1 MDRIKVVPEALK
13 NAAAGLAKN
22 SREWFAETETME
34 NGECRKFLEECGNI
48 IAGYAELL
56 EKAGAEY
63 EDAGSKF
70 VSGAGDIYDEI
81 RKI

>member
-1 MDRIKVVPEALK
+1 MERIKVSPEALK

-22 SREWFAETETME
+22 SREWLAETEDME
-34 NGECRKFLEECGNI
+34 NGECRHFLEECGKI

-56 EKAGAEY
+56 EKAGDEY
-63 EDAGSKF
+63 EDAGRKF
-70 VSGAGDIYDEI
+70 ALSAGEVYDEV

>member
-1 MDRIKVVPEALK
+1 MDRIKVSPEALK
-13 NAAAGLAKN
+13 NAASVLAKK
-22 SREWFAETETME
+22 SREWLAETETME
-34 NGECRKFLEECGNI
+34 NGECRKFLEECGKI

-56 EKAGAEY
+56 EKAGEEY
-63 EDAGSKF
+63 EDAGGKF

>member
-1 MDRIKVVPEALK
+1 MDRIKVSPEALK
-13 NAAAGLAKN
+13 NAAAELAKN
-22 SREWFAETETME
+22 SREWLAETEEME
-34 NGECRKFLEECGNI
+34 NGECRHFLEKCGKI

-56 EKAGAEY
+56 EKSGDEY

-70 VSGAGDIYDEI
+70 ALSAGDIYDEV

>member
-1 MDRIKVVPEALK
+1 
-13 NAAAGLAKN
+13 
-22 SREWFAETETME
+22 ME

>member
-1 MDRIKVVPEALK
+1 MERIKVSPEALR
-13 NAAAGLAKN
+13 NAASELAKN
-22 SREWFAETETME
+22 SREWLAETEEME
-34 NGECRKFLEECGNI
+34 NGECRHFLEECGKI

-56 EKAGAEY
+56 EKAGDEY

-70 VSGAGDIYDEI
+70 ALSAGDIYDEV